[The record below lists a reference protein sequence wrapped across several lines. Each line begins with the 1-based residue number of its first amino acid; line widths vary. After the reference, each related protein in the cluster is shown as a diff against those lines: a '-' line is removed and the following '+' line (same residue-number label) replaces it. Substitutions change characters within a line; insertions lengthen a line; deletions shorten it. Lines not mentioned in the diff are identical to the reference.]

1 MTDQEFKAPPV
12 PPKAPAPVFMP
23 KEHPQETAQ
32 RGLYDDNFA
41 ADLNLPASVLKTKT
55 MGLIMA
61 GVLLFGIIFG
71 SIFFGGS
78 GDSSPKKSGGL
89 QGVVRNMDLDVMLPR
104 CGTVER
110 GQACILYLMNSSRYD
125 KTAEDFFDEA
135 VRLMEVSRY
144 SISMVNTRYA
154 KQLIRPGYFA
164 QIKIPNV
171 R

>member
-1 MTDQEFKAPPV
+1 MTNSQMPTPPL

-23 KEHPQETAQ
+23 KEHPQEGPQ
-32 RGLYDDNFA
+32 KGLYDDNFA
-41 ADLNLPASVLKTKT
+41 ADLNLPATVLKTKT
-55 MGLIMA
+55 VALVFA
-61 GVLLFGIIFG
+61 VTLLVGVIFG
-71 SIFFGGS
+71 SVMFGGS
-78 GDSSPKKSGGL
+78 SAQQQSTGL
-89 QGVVRNMDLDVMLPR
+89 QGVVPNMDLDRVWPR
-104 CGTVER
+104 CGTVEK
-110 GQACILYLMNSSRYD
+110 GQACVLYLMNNTRYD

-154 KQLIRPGYFA
+154 KQRINPGYFA